1 MGSQPPAQL
10 SECSAENSRSLD
22 RLRSP
27 KMLDWTWR
35 DLYKAASV
43 ELDPTIRRI
52 RVKVAADAIKARASD
67 AGIPSEERRELGN
80 ALAILRRLKP
90 ELREPQMH

>member
-1 MGSQPPAQL
+1 
-10 SECSAENSRSLD
+10 
-22 RLRSP
+22 
-27 KMLDWTWR
+27 MLDWTWR
-35 DLYKAASV
+35 DLYKAAIV

-90 ELREPQMH
+90 ELREPQTH